1 MIFKHRKRILIFVSI
16 VIVFMIA
23 MILYATFRMINEPVK
38 DREERLRLEKVKKET
53 GIDESAFSDLPL
65 IQGRREGCLLC
76 HNQIEGIEKAHDVSK
91 IGCYSCHLGTRLSR
105 TKEGA
110 HQGMIFIP
118 GNASNAAQTCGQ
130 PNCHPQMIPRMQNNI
145 MTTMNG
151 VVTVDQWVFDE
162 AASKTFAANVDSIK
176 YSLADKHLRNLCASC
191 HLSNEKTKYGPITEL
206 SRGGGCLACHLNYS
220 QDAFVEL
227 KKALP
232 LHEGQS
238 EESSSMKKDRRF
250 GTYKFLPTKHPN
262 IDLKVTNDH
271 CFGCHSRSGRIS
283 LSYEGW
289 YETELKPGDVKGK
302 AGYRLLDDGRIV
314 VKLTPD
320 IHSQFGLS
328 CVDCHTSYEIMG
340 DGKYTLHKE
349 DQSKLQCID
358 CHIANEPVTK
368 NYEDFEY
375 ESKKIAELE
384 NLANHDNNYLTV
396 EKNQFPLVN
405 VFQKEGSV
413 FLTKKI
419 SKETLEV
426 KPPSRF
432 CTAASH
438 QNLTCNSCHNAWTPQ
453 CIGCHTEYD
462 AKSKMYD
469 LLSNKESDGEW
480 HEKLS
485 GVNAE
490 PAVLGVREFKAS
502 DGTIKN
508 EVAEFMPGM
517 ILTIDKKLPSNN
529 KQIFKRLYA
538 PGFSHTI
545 RKEVRSC
552 KSCHNNSLAL
562 GYGRGKLE
570 YGISNNVGKWR
581 FIPKYPLS
589 KIDGLPSDA
598 WIGFLRERGY
608 ESTTRDNTRS
618 FSVDEQKR
626 ILTVGACLTCHKED
640 GETMQT
646 SLNDYQQVLS
656 RRSSKCIL
664 PTW

>member
-1 MIFKHRKRILIFVSI
+1 MKGKNTVYAGVLIILAVAI
-16 VIVFMIA
+16 VI
-23 MILYATFRMINEPVK
+23 YATFLIINKPVK
-38 DREERLRLEKVKKET
+38 DREEKLRVERIKKET
-53 GIDESAFSDLPL
+53 GVDESSFSDLPL
-65 IQGRREGCLLC
+65 INGRREGCLLC
-76 HNQIEGIEKAHDVSK
+76 HNQMKGFEKSHDPLT

-105 TKEGA
+105 TKEGS
-110 HQGMIFIP
+110 HKGMILIP
-118 GNASNAAQTCGQ
+118 GNSSNAAQTCGQ
-130 PNCHPQMIPRMQNNI
+130 PNCHPQMIPRMQSNI

-151 VVTVDQWVFDE
+151 VVTVDKWVFEE
-162 AASKTFAANVDSIK
+162 ASSKTFRASIDSIGN
-176 YSLADKHLRNLCASC
+176 SLTDKHLRNLCASC
-191 HLSNEKTKYGPITEL
+191 HLSNEKTEYGPITEL
-206 SRGGGCLACHLNYS
+206 SRGGGCIACHLNYS
-220 QDAFVEL
+220 KDAFVEL
-227 KKALP
+227 KKAIP

-238 EESSSMKKDRRF
+238 EENSSMTKNRRF
-250 GTYKFLPTKHPN
+250 GSYKFLPTMHPN

-289 YETELKPGDVKGK
+289 HETELKPREVKGK
-302 AGYRLLDDGRIV
+302 RGFRLLDDGRVVMKIV
-314 VKLTPD
+314 PD
-320 IHSQFGLS
+320 IHSEFGMS

-340 DGKYTLHKE
+340 DGKYALHKE

-358 CHIANEPVTK
+358 CHLVKEPATK
-368 NYEDFEY
+368 NYNDFEY

-384 NLANHDNNYLTV
+384 NLAGDDRNYLIV

-405 VFQKEGSV
+405 VFQKDGSV
-413 FLTKKI
+413 FLVKKI

-426 KPPSRF
+426 KPPSKF

-462 AKSKMYD
+462 AKGKMYD
-469 LLSNKESDGEW
+469 LLANKESDGEW

-490 PAVLGVREFKAS
+490 HAVLGVRELKAP

-508 EVAEFMPGM
+508 EVAEFAPGM

-529 KQIFKRLYA
+529 KPISKRLYA

-570 YGISNNVGKWR
+570 YVVGNKVGKWK
-581 FIPKYPLS
+581 FTPKYSLS
-589 KIDGLPSDA
+589 KVDGLPSDA
-598 WIGFLRERGY
+598 WIGFLKERGY
-608 ESTTRDNTRS
+608 NSTTRDNTRP
-618 FSVDEQKR
+618 FSVEEQKI
-626 ILTVGACLTCHKED
+626 ILTVGACLTCHEPNSYV
-640 GETMQT
+640 MQ
-646 SLNDYQQVLS
+646 SALQDF
-656 RRSSKCIL
+656 SSAIKKISSQCIL
-664 PTW
+664 PVWN